1 MLNNMNDRDFE
12 EMIREIIGDI
22 FTNPKEVEKRL
33 KFVKQTERK
42 LDKDDELFALCREK
56 GMYKDDAINFMSTAV
71 CSTITLLEQE
81 IFPTL
86 LEYCSLFPN
95 AHLNNE
101 QKALLLELAIKKGFE
116 YAERP
121 NLKEMLDE
129 GDKEKTINS
138 EKLNELNRSSYD
150 EGAVVIAVKA
160 VINPLTGEAVDA
172 IPYKVEDG
180 ELIPLDF
187 KSVDKEL
194 QDKIL
199 KAIKKRDE
207 AVYRVFC
214 DKHNIYTGNDDDYS
228 KKTKEDTDLEIKKRF
243 FSEVFGIN
251 FDDKGI
257 R

>member
-1 MLNNMNDRDFE
+1 MINNMNDKDFE
-12 EMIREIIGDI
+12 KMVREVIGDI
-22 FTNPKEVEKRL
+22 FTKPEEVEKRL

-42 LDKDDELFALCREK
+42 LDKDDELFTLCREK

-71 CSTITLLEQE
+71 CSIIALLEEE

-86 LEYCSLFPN
+86 SEYCSLFPN

-116 YAERP
+116 YAQIP
-121 NLKEMLDE
+121 NLREMIDKIDE
-129 GDKEKTINS
+129 EKTINS
-138 EKLNELNRSSYD
+138 EKLNQLSRSPYD
-150 EGAVVIAVKA
+150 EDTVVIAVKA
-160 VINPLTGEAVDA
+160 VINPLTGETVGA
-172 IPYKVEDG
+172 IPYKVEDS

-199 KAIKKRDE
+199 KAIKKKDE

-243 FSEVFGIN
+243 FSEVFGIK